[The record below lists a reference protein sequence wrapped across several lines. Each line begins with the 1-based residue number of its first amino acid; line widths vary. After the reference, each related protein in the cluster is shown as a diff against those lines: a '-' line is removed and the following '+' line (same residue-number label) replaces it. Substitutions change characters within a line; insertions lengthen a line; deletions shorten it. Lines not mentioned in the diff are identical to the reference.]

1 MNRFLLT
8 VFISLTTVVSAI
20 SQTRIC
26 NFDFETGIADTII
39 LKDYDGF
46 TPKEGLGFPENTA
59 WAVWN
64 DPDDAE
70 NKVACSC
77 SYYEGGG
84 QANDWMVIPNIA
96 LPEDSAACQLFWR
109 SRSAFDTYKDGYA
122 VAITTEKIDSATE
135 VGDISWKI
143 IRNVLSAKNT
153 SKWTGWQ
160 NDISA
165 YAGDTVSVA
174 FVNITTDGWML
185 FLDDITIGDRASVAK
200 GNLTLTSNKYA
211 ANGAGKVTAKLKAG
225 ILDTITSFTAQVVAD
240 DEVVIT
246 QTYKG
251 LEILP
256 NSIYEFSL
264 KKTLSGA
271 APTKKDYRLDLVD
284 TEEQCFASDS
294 SNFVYLLNLD
304 GGKNVVAENYIS
316 TDDGYSLRAIEG
328 YSLLKEEPWFIGLQL
343 HGPDT
348 KKDPMT
354 PVNEEAYKKLLQSK
368 YDMSDVRNV
377 LIDRQVAG
385 EAYNDIVEL
394 AYARK
399 EEQPL
404 VESIITGF
412 SNDNEIEIS
421 TKTIF
426 ALDGEDSVYDY
437 MFVLTEDSIWNNQW
451 NIYSGGFF
459 GNFKGYEY
467 LNESVN
473 IPFNDVVRMTYSADT
488 CCFKNVVAGDTISG
502 DFVLPLAT
510 NIREPRMLKMTMI
523 VTDSSNGEILNAAR
537 CSLEYKGE
545 KDPVTSVMENIC
557 EENLVVT
564 DEYVIYNAGTTAEVS
579 VYTPCGK
586 LSSFAC
592 GEGTITAV
600 LPKEK
605 GLYIIV
611 VRENELT
618 LTKKVLR
625 K

>member
-26 NFDFETGIADTII
+26 NFDFENGIADTII
-39 LKDYDGF
+39 LKDYDGLI
-46 TPKEGLGFPENTA
+46 PNSDLGGFPENTA
-59 WAVWN
+59 WTVWN

-77 SYYEGGG
+77 SYYEESGS
-84 QANDWMVIPNIA
+84 ANDWMVIPNVA
-96 LPEDSAACQLFWR
+96 LPADSAACQLFWR
-109 SRSAFDTYKDGYA
+109 SRSAVSTFRDGYI
-122 VAITTEKIDSATE
+122 VTVTTDRINPDTE
-135 VGDISWKI
+135 IGDLKWKNLLVVSNSKNTDKWSSWSGDISK
-143 IRNVLSAKNT
+143 
-153 SKWTGWQ
+153 
-160 NDISA
+160 
-165 YAGDTVSVA
+165 YAGDTVSIA
-174 FVNITTDGWML
+174 FINYTYDGWML
-185 FLDDITIGDRASVAK
+185 YIDDITIGDRESVAK
-200 GNLTLTSNKYA
+200 GKLTLKSNKYA
-211 ANGAGKVTAKLKAG
+211 ANGAGKVSARLKVG
-225 ILDTITSFTAQVVAD
+225 IMDTITSFTAQ
-240 DEVVIT
+240 IT
-246 QTYKG
+246 TETDTITEAYEGIELK
-251 LEILP
+251 P
-256 NSIYEFSL
+256 NEIYEFAL
-264 KKTLSGA
+264 ETGLPGVAKEIKN
-271 APTKKDYRLDLVD
+271 YRLDLLD
-284 TEEQCFASDS
+284 AEEQCFASDS
-294 SNFVYLLNLD
+294 SSFLYLLDLE
-304 GGKNVVAENYIS
+304 GGKNVVAESYVSVS
-316 TDDGYSLRAIEG
+316 TNHTLRAVEG
-328 YSLLKEEPWFIGLQL
+328 YKLLRDEPWFIGLQL

-348 KKDPMT
+348 KNDPLT
-354 PVNEEAYKKLLQSK
+354 PLNEKAYIDLLQNGYGVK
-368 YDMSDVRNV
+368 DGRNV
-377 LIDRQVAG
+377 LIDRQMKG
-385 EAYNDIVEL
+385 EAYNDIVEF
-394 AYARK
+394 AYDRK
-399 EEQPL
+399 EELPL

-412 SNDNEIEIS
+412 SNDSEIEIS

-426 ALDGEDSVYDY
+426 ALSSEELECDY
-437 MFVLTEDSIWNNQW
+437 TFVLTEDSVWNKQLNM
-451 NIYSGGFF
+451 YPTGYY
-459 GNFKGYEY
+459 GNFCGYEY
-467 LNESVN
+467 LAQNIN

-592 GEGTITAV
+592 GEGTITAA